1 MGNKWTTLSILYIMK
16 LKHITLGKILCVYTD
31 QDPNTIYSYA
41 NYSMTFELMTL
52 SVNHEP
58 KIEKPFLS
66 CTIYQDIISCSC
78 RPAHSLPYSFRT
90 YIIQWSCFLP
100 YRCTTMPVNPAL
112 RIHVQ
117 GQPGLYEFEAI
128 WPIEGQPISKIQKEI
143 SDKEFKS

>member
-16 LKHITLGKILCVYTD
+16 LKHITLGKILCVHRSRSKYNLHLCKLLNDIWTHD
-31 QDPNTIYSYA
+31 IKCEPWTKNWE
-41 NYSMTFELMTL
+41 TF
-52 SVNHEP
+52 SV
-58 KIEKPFLS
+58 IPF
-66 CTIYQDIISCSC
+66 YQDFISCSC
-78 RPAHSLPYSFRT
+78 RTAHSLPYSFRT
-90 YIIQWSCFLP
+90 NIIQWSRFLP